1 MKFSIILATQSQCEA
16 GACKLLDCRFQRGS
30 LRFRGS
36 VLPKVDLPRRQTR
49 QQQVAR
55 PAEVLDLEN
64 ERLLL
69 REDLGEQRGEF
80 FGHVAFR
87 NQDLAFLQPDAPGS
101 KVDFGEAY
109 EDEAKNRS
117 VRTATRVFLGL
128 ELGIVCKLC
137 LLGSVPN
144 SF

>member
-1 MKFSIILATQSQCEA
+1 M
-16 GACKLLDCRFQRGS
+16 
-30 LRFRGS
+30 
-36 VLPKVDLPRRQTR
+36 
-49 QQQVAR
+49 
-55 PAEVLDLEN
+55 EN

-144 SF
+144 SFLKRGVVGVFFGCSDPVHASGGIVFQIVSAANENEVVIAVRGSVYAKRFGFNIGAVRT